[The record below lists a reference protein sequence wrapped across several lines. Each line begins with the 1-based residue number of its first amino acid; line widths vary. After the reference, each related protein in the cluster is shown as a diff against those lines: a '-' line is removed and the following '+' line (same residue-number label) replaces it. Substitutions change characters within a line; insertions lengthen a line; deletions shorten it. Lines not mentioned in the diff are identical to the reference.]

1 MTAAATS
8 VLAGAIL
15 LAAAPVRADGDVNA
29 DMNVDGDGAAP
40 QVVVVDASP
49 APLPAPYDHLDLAA
63 DVGQTVTAAGCRVE
77 ATCRG
82 GGCSALPARPGRQL
96 FTVSVSYDP
105 QAYSCA
111 VLVEVRAG
119 AGRPFVYSERALS
132 PLCPAADALE
142 QARSAARVACLELR
156 KELAAQPPP
165 KLAPAAARPPP
176 AARSITTPTATSLP
190 LPPPPLRPPPDRGDA
205 APPSRAL
212 PLVALGAGT
221 AALLAGGVLLYLDGR
236 PTACTTSATGQR
248 TCGGLLDT
256 TRVAIPLVLL
266 GAGGVGW
273 GAWRL
278 GQSQPA
284 PALIAV
290 AGRGLVI
297 AGRF

>member
-15 LAAAPVRADGDVNA
+15 LAAAPARADA
-29 DMNVDGDGAAP
+29 DPEVAEP
-40 QVVVVDASP
+40 QLVIVDASP
-49 APLPAPYDHLDLAA
+49 APLPAPYDQLDLAA
-63 DVGQTVTAAGCRVE
+63 DVGQTVVAAGCRVE

-82 GGCSALPARPGRQL
+82 EGCRAQLPARPGRQL
-96 FTVSVSYDP
+96 FTVAISYDP

-111 VLVEVRAG
+111 VVVEVRTG
-119 AGRPFVYSERALS
+119 PGRPLVYSERALS

-142 QARSAARVACLELR
+142 QARRAARVACLELR
-156 KELAAQPPP
+156 KELAAHPPP
-165 KLAPAAARPPP
+165 AAKLAPAAARPPLAAGSTATP
-176 AARSITTPTATSLP
+176 AAAPPATPA
-190 LPPPPLRPPPDRGDA
+190 LPPPPLRPAPDRRDA

-212 PLVALGAGT
+212 PLAALGAGT

-236 PTACTTSATGQR
+236 PTACATSATGQR

-278 GQSQPA
+278 GQPQPA